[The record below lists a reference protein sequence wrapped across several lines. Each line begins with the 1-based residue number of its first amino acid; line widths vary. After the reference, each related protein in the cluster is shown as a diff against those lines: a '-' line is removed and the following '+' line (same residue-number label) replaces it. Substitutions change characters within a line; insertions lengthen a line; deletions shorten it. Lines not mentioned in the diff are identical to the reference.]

1 MKNALSLFT
10 TGFSACASQMFPYN
24 TSAQLVLP
32 CNSVEQ
38 ALAGDMIRMGIQL
51 HLAMEETK
59 GSPLKQ
65 MELEF
70 PK

>member
-1 MKNALSLFT
+1 
-10 TGFSACASQMFPYN
+10 MFPYN